1 MSISRIQ
8 IEKSEV
14 AKFKAAGFRVDEE
27 TAYFVT
33 PAKAP
38 KSRKGF
44 VRYQN
49 LKLVRL
55 EEIRGR
61 KKLSP
66 LMNEFLGKTL
76 NCYGSKIDHTI
87 DRKKLMETLHR
98 DEDLS
103 MKNIQT
109 INARISA
116 LIAAGILEIEKK

>member
-66 LMNEFLGKTL
+66 LM
-76 NCYGSKIDHTI
+76 I
-87 DRKKLMETLHR
+87 
-98 DEDLS
+98 
-103 MKNIQT
+103 
-109 INARISA
+109 
-116 LIAAGILEIEKK
+116 